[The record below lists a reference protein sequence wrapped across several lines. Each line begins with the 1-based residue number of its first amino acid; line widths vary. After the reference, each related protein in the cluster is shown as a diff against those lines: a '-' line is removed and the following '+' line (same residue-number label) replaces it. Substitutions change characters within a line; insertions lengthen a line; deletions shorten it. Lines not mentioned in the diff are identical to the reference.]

1 MSLARALLLT
11 LCLAACSPSKTSAP
25 PPTVPAAA
33 QAPDTT
39 STPASDVL
47 AAPPDGGEPV
57 LVDVAAPAPADVAPA
72 MADGAAAPADGA
84 AAQAD
89 AASAEDTP
97 RLEETG
103 ASSDTTGTPAGGED
117 ELAALVAEMTRA
129 PTEELAERLTAL
141 GHIGFFT
148 EPDGGIVPTGFPAI
162 NADATLIAVAGPPVR
177 KFGASAGWYPVALTF
192 VRLDGTHSAEL
203 MLTDPNETFD
213 AAVQASR
220 LKAAREALGSQ
231 TWRTMKALTPIEWFD
246 GEHHSTPAFV
256 ADDGTALLEFSQ
268 WSVTADLNHGPWR
281 ATLPEAARVEPGGP
295 FRDEEGARCEMGRYV
310 SAASVDPEV
319 RVVLLSV
326 VFFPKNDLCRARI
339 TSYVPMR
346 LPGPSGGEGWTQAKR
361 GAAPPW
367 FAGIAELVPDPSPD
381 DGELLDEVRLGLELF
396 IARWGARFPTHRAVR
411 NAKRVLEADRKA
423 RAQP

>member
-1 MSLARALLLT
+1 MNLDRTVLIAF
-11 LCLAACSPSKTSAP
+11 CLAACSPSKTSAP
-25 PPTVPAAA
+25 QPAVTSAAPVAA

-57 LVDVAAPAPADVAPA
+57 LVEVAAPAPADVA
-72 MADGAAAPADGA
+72 AAPAD
-84 AAQAD
+84 AD
-89 AASAEDTP
+89 SAEDTP
-97 RLEETG
+97 RLDETG

-162 NADATLIAVAGPPVR
+162 NADATLIAVAGPPVEQL
-177 KFGASAGWYPVALTF
+177 GASGDRFPVGLTL
-192 VRLDGTHSAEL
+192 VRLDGTFSAEL
-203 MLTDPNETFD
+203 MLTDPVETFD

-268 WSVTADLNHGPWR
+268 WSVTADLSHGPWR

-295 FRDEEGARCEMGRYV
+295 FRDEQGARCEMGRDV

-326 VFFPKNDLCRARI
+326 VFFPKNDLCWARI

-346 LPGPSGGEGWTQAKR
+346 LPGSSGGEGWTQAKR

-367 FAGIAELVPDPSPD
+367 FAGFAELVPDPSPD
-381 DGELLDEVRLGLELF
+381 DGELLDEVRLDLELF